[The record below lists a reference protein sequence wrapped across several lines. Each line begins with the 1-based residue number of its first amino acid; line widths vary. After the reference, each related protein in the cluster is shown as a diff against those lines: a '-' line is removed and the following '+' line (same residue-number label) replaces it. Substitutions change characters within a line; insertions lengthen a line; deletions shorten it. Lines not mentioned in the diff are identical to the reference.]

1 MCPYCVIILWDVRLF
16 VRTCCLWCMVTWY
29 SCLICYSNTPVPLIH
44 PSLRRHSTGAKK
56 IYILYGIF
64 TSVSVR
70 TCLGVY
76 VGYIWTLTCIR
87 WSMNQIWISDMK
99 SNDFKIS
106 ALTKSLMRNMFF
118 LKMFYWTNTFYKI
131 NPFWYLRNIMQIW
144 FKALKFYTIVDI
156 FRCSLYSSSNVL
168 PLRALY

>member
-1 MCPYCVIILWDVRLF
+1 M
-16 VRTCCLWCMVTWY
+16 
-29 SCLICYSNTPVPLIH
+29 
-44 PSLRRHSTGAKK
+44 
-56 IYILYGIF
+56 
-64 TSVSVR
+64 R

-76 VGYIWTLTCIR
+76 VGNIWTLTCIR

-118 LKMFYWTNTFYKI
+118 FLMFYWTNTFYKI

-156 FRCSLYSSSNVL
+156 FRCSLYSSPNVL
-168 PLRALY
+168 PLRALLKTIRLTSNEFKLFFVYSDFEFVYYIKRLQENMLTPIL